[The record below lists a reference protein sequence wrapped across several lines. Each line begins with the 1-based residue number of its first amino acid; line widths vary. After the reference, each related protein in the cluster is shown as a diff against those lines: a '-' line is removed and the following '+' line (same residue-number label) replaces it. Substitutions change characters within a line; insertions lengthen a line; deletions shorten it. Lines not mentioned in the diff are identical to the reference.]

1 MRGCR
6 IGFKPPSSRRL
17 RHPRAF
23 RQPPYS
29 TKLCCTKIYRL
40 LCGKVHGGTGQS
52 SSSARHTHGHQPLA
66 QCQLSPAWAPPPS
79 LIPACCWLPASLTPQ
94 TCFGSRLNFWKA
106 ALAGNQPKVL
116 CCQKKVVNE
125 KSWVVLWCRA
135 GQSRVVPGP
144 KTGLPSRIRLA
155 PCLLQPPCL
164 LSPLASMSVFRLPG

>member
-29 TKLCCTKIYRL
+29 TNCTKIYRL

-116 CCQKKVVNE
+116 CCQKKVVNK